1 MKKNTLLLSILF
13 SSSIMVSPLM
23 AADELNTQ
31 TQTQDRVQTQT
42 QDNRMLQNGSGRM
55 GPSAPSAQGQPKRIQ
70 NQYQHNR
77 QMQHNYQK
85 NEGGFKGNGNRS
97 YGSGM
102 NGNSNGGSN
111 RGSTG
116 GNRSGG
122 KR

>member
-1 MKKNTLLLSILF
+1 MKKNTLILSLLLSGVV
-13 SSSIMVSPLM
+13 VSQAM
-23 AADELNTQ
+23 AADEVRTQ
-31 TQTQDRVQTQT
+31 TQSQVQDRVQTQE
-42 QDNRMLQNGSGRM
+42 NRMQQNGSGRM
-55 GPSAPSAQGQPKRIQ
+55 GPSAPSAQGQQKRIQ

-77 QMQHNYQK
+77 QIQHNYQK
-85 NEGGFKGNGNRS
+85 SERGISGNGNRS